1 MSKPSDQ
8 ESAGRRRLFKGLNV
22 FYWISM
28 IMEFPWSLVGNQTID
43 EAATTNKG
51 RRSATVVLIIMVVSV
66 AVLMGL
72 LLLWAFL
79 L

>member
-1 MSKPSDQ
+1 MSEPKDQ
-8 ESAGRRRLFKGLNV
+8 ESAGKRRLFKGLSV

-28 IMEFPWSLVGNQTID
+28 IIDFPWSLVGNQTID
-43 EAATTNKG
+43 EAAQTNKG
-51 RRSATVVLIIMVVSV
+51 RRSATVVLIIMVISV